1 MADGIYLHWR
11 VPYRDLVESKIVLST
26 QELVWLP
33 DRLSLAFCRL
43 IEYFPDISL
52 YSIAVSLVSMDT
64 RECNLNVRLEHW
76 TIILDFPFCPVPSEF
91 ILVLCSIVR
100 LLGPCSILN
109 WLDDIP
115 QDFSSVYGIILSSSV
130 ALTQLII
137 MFWDFGFKSMCV
149 KSRIVSRVLEHLWWQ
164 QITR

>member
-1 MADGIYLHWR
+1 MVG
-11 VPYRDLVESKIVLST
+11 SKIVLST

-52 YSIAVSLVSMDT
+52 YSIAVSLVSMDR
-64 RECNLNVRLEHW
+64 RECNLIVRLEHW
-76 TIILDFPFCPVPSEF
+76 TIILDSPFCPVPSEC
-91 ILVLCSIVR
+91 IIVLCSIVR
-100 LLGPCSILN
+100 WLGPCSILN

-115 QDFSSVYGIILSSSV
+115 QDFSSVYGIILSSSQ
-130 ALTQLII
+130 ALTQPIR
-137 MFWDFGFKSMCV
+137 MFWDFGFKSMANLLDLCV